1 MKKIEFIS
9 PYKSEINNR
18 CLYPFSACAPPGN
31 LYDYTIRQ
39 ESMFDMGWVRHAG
52 TGRIELFLIYAVGTC
67 SFLAHEDDRWWFLC
81 LRLFAV

>member
-1 MKKIEFIS
+1 MIILFVRSQCSIWV
-9 PYKSEINNR
+9 
-18 CLYPFSACAPPGN
+18 G
-31 LYDYTIRQ
+31 YDN
-39 ESMFDMGWVRHAG
+39 AG